1 MTNKRAVYWWR
12 WLTWEKDVKVLSNW
26 GKRLLL
32 KIRVGWNVSIVFLK
46 KVISRLQASA
56 GTITAFEWV
65 NISCFF
71 FLFLQDIL
79 FRYIIKMTGKRAAVI
94 GTGYAYDSFSF
105 IDMGIDPS
113 SYSFSGLCSA
123 IRLKQEL
130 DIQVDLFEINND
142 VAGTWQNNRYWGAA
156 CDIPSHLYSLSFE
169 LNPSM
174 WFFPTFF

>member
-1 MTNKRAVYWWR
+1 MSQYKLFLLSF
-12 WLTWEKDVKVLSNW
+12 LTRYPTSIHHQDDRKDSCRHRNWVCIRLVLSH
-26 GKRLLL
+26 RH
-32 KIRVGWNVSIVFLK
+32 I
-46 KVISRLQASA
+46 
-56 GTITAFEWV
+56 
-65 NISCFF
+65 
-71 FLFLQDIL
+71 
-79 FRYIIKMTGKRAAVI
+79 
-94 GTGYAYDSFSF
+94 
-105 IDMGIDPS
+105 GIDPS

-174 WFFPTFF
+174 WFFPFFSTRVSLTVQCRVDVSLQWSSRDSSLP